1 MDQAETALGAEMRLA
16 KDKGKKGAGGKD
28 KEKIVRRE
36 LNKVYTNGTLVD
48 EDLLTDEQA
57 GHCISL
63 RESADGKDGMSSFGV
78 CVLDSATSQFS
89 LSAFKDDVCTTKLET
104 MMRQLRPKEVIFTKV
119 GLTTFILFKIFINY
133 NRGIFQCKRH
143 AY

>member
-1 MDQAETALGAEMRLA
+1 LDEGYKVGRVDQAETALGAEMRLA
-16 KDKGKKGAGGKD
+16 KNKGTKGAGGGE

-63 RESADGKDGMSSFGV
+63 RESTEGREGLSSFGV

-89 LSAFKDDVCTTKLET
+89 LSAFEDDVCTTKLET

-119 GLTTFILFKIFINY
+119 CLCLSIIQLWPSRPVPF
-133 NRGIFQCKRH
+133 
-143 AY
+143 